1 MTAMVETKET
11 NSRHSSHEGK
21 KPSKPWRFEYEIPEH
36 INSDFLDAI
45 IASGI
50 VKPLT
55 LSPVLSS
62 RKGETEPESSFKER
76 IRESTIIPREKQ
88 VEDFARHGFTV
99 VAVPSVVEGVKFINL
114 EPLAGAEDPQGNP
127 QNPKFIWHYRRKTKG
142 VLIAISSGKQK
153 PPQLRRLKVVE
164 NSENLIGVAI
174 RFQVEVN
181 PNRWPNYHLERPV
194 LLYRTNGPTS

>member
-1 MTAMVETKET
+1 MIRTKET
-11 NSRHSSHEGK
+11 ASSHSPQEAK
-21 KPSKPWRFEYEIPEH
+21 RPSKPWRFDYEIPEH

-45 IASGI
+45 IVSGV

-55 LSPVLSS
+55 LSAVLSS

-114 EPLAGAEDPQGNP
+114 EPLAGAEDPQGNS

-153 PPQLRRLKVVE
+153 LPQFRRLQEAK

-181 PNRWPNYHLERPV
+181 PKRWPHYHLERPV